1 MPFGGFADS
10 VPVQDG
16 KVRIPDVPGIGIEE
30 KASVMP
36 IYEKLI
42 S

>member
-1 MPFGGFADS
+1 MPFGGCADS

-16 KVRIPDVPGIGIEE
+16 KVCIPDMPGISMEE
-30 KASVMP
+30 KANVTP